1 MKAKISM
8 DKKKRE
14 LVNIFLETRLALKAK
29 LVRKELSPSQKQEIQ
44 FKLQKLPR
52 NSAANRVKNR
62 CVETGRARSVSRLFK
77 LSRLEFR
84 RKALQGLIPGL
95 IKASW

>member
-1 MKAKISM
+1 MQVFM
-8 DKKKRE
+8 ER
-14 LVNIFLETRLALKAK
+14 RLALKAS
-29 LVRKELSPSQKQEIQ
+29 LVKSELSPSQKQDIQ
-44 FKLQKLPR
+44 FKLQNLPR

-62 CVETGRARSVSRLFK
+62 CTVTGRARSVYRLFK

-95 IKASW
+95 KKASW